1 MLTKRVLWGPLGSLH
16 TQIVLFLDISR
27 SQHKVKKGCSEG
39 VRFTFTATNRG
50 KARLSVNVMLKI
62 ASRFPGIFLEILS
75 VCKPQQACLQTW
87 QKCFFFFNMLTE
99 NKK

>member
-16 TQIVLFLDISR
+16 TQIVLFLDIST
-27 SQHKVKKGCSEG
+27 SQHKVKKG
-39 VRFTFTATNRG
+39 VRFTFTATTRG
-50 KARLSVNVMLKI
+50 KAMLSVNVMLKI

-75 VCKPQQACLQTW
+75 GCKPQQACLQTW

-99 NKK
+99 NKT